1 MDRRLFY
8 TLMVFT
14 FLLLFI
20 YLVFRILAPFIDTLG
35 WAGVIGISTYP
46 LYRRLHNRLPGRDTL
61 AASIMTPLVV
71 LTFVVPFVLFV
82 FILGGEVTRVYQYLE
97 SIATGNGTDILASL
111 SRNPYIQPVIDK
123 IRPFMNMLDLE
134 IGTTLLP
141 AMKKLASYL
150 LGYSTALIK
159 NFFMMIIK
167 LVLMVITL
175 FYLYRDGEIFL
186 QRFLAVLPL
195 EEAEVDVLLETV
207 RRVISAVIHGI
218 LFTCLVQ
225 GALGGIGFWFS
236 GLPSPVL
243 FGALMSVSALIPVV
257 GTALIWLPGA
267 LWLMI
272 QGEMLKGILL
282 IAWGMFVVGMV
293 DNLLRPF
300 FISGRAHLSLF
311 IIALGALGGVFAFGP
326 LGVVTGP
333 IGLALFLAIFEIYAR
348 RVFPGGSRTAERLED
363 S

>member
-8 TLMVFT
+8 TLMVFS
-14 FLLLFI
+14 FLLGFC
-20 YLVFRILAPFIDTLG
+20 YLVFRILNPFLHTLG
-35 WAGVIGISTYP
+35 WAGVVGISTYP
-46 LYRRLHNRLPGRDTL
+46 LYRRLRNRLHGRGTI

-71 LTFVVPFVLFV
+71 LTLVVPFVFFV
-82 FILGGEVTRVYQYLE
+82 FILGSEVTRVYQFLE
-97 SIATGNGTDILASL
+97 KIATGNAPDILASL
-111 SRNPYIQPVIDK
+111 SRNPYVQ
-123 IRPFMNMLDLE
+123 PFMDKVRPLMDMLDLE

-141 AMKKLASYL
+141 AMKKLAGFL

-175 FYLYRDGEIFL
+175 FYLYRDGESFL

-195 EEAEVDVLLETV
+195 DDTEVETLLETV

-218 LFTCLVQ
+218 ILTCIVQ

-243 FGALMSVSALIPVV
+243 FGALMAIAALIPVV

-267 LWLMI
+267 LWLML
-272 QGEMLKGILL
+272 QGDLVKGIIL
-282 IAWGMFVVGMV
+282 IAWGMFVVGMI

-300 FISGRAHLSLF
+300 FISGKAHLSLF
-311 IIALGALGGVFAFGP
+311 IIAIGVLGGVFAFGP

-333 IGLALFLAIFEIYAR
+333 IGLALFLSIFEIYAR
-348 RVFPGGSRTAERLED
+348 RVFPGGRHSPEQVE
-363 S
+363 